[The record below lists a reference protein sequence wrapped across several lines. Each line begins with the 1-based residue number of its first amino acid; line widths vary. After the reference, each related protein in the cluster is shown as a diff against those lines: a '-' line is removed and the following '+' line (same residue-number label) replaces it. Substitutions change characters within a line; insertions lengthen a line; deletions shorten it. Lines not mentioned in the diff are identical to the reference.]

1 MIYDVMSYNKYVII
15 IYNND
20 IIFYN
25 SDIIFYN
32 SVIISVLK

>member
-1 MIYDVMSYNKYVII
+1 MSYNKYVII